1 MGLTEE
7 QKQILSCTNNGIIIV
22 NALAGTGK
30 TSTLLEW
37 CKQKLHLKILYV
49 VFSKAMADEAKKM
62 FKDLKN
68 VHVKTTHSLAF
79 KSFGV
84 KYKSKLTQSYRAI
97 DCMRDLDLNGDY
109 DTANS
114 VLSLFNK
121 FLSSDSDDIY
131 KFTQTILRGYGI
143 KNEHKIN
150 SLSKLCDKLWK
161 KSIDLNDDTQVV
173 HDFYLKL
180 YQMSKP
186 NLGLEYDVMLVDEC
200 VHGDMYVVTEEGDK
214 KIKTLHDKFQRGE
227 YVPRIL
233 SYNEKQEI
241 FEYKNMNF
249 SKITH
254 NREILTIKTE
264 GLNKIKVTGNHPILT
279 QRGYV
284 EADQLICGQDYVLLD
299 TPENQKSKL
308 ILNDDQ
314 TQIVIGSF
322 LGDGAIDKRSQYN
335 TYRVSFTHGEKQK
348 QYLEWK
354 TKMFN
359 IGGIKNIKSGYTGKN
374 NIYQS
379 NPSKTFILNE
389 DLIRLC
395 HDMDSRALAIWYMDD
410 GSYSNESGCCVI
422 HSNAFGKD
430 EHLLFQFIL
439 KNNFGIHAEIS
450 ITKGYYYLRFNKSES
465 QKLLML
471 IKPYMHEDL
480 YYKNPLCYHN
490 NFQKY
495 QWDNKFKAYG
505 GNFITSIESS
515 EYGNVYD
522 IGVEDNH
529 NFIIK
534 STQSKCRKKT
544 TGVIVHNCQDSTL
557 TIKGIIDSS
566 KDKLKQVILIGDP
579 HQSIFQFRNC
589 VNLMDIY
596 SKEATSY
603 DLTGSFRVNQDIANM
618 CNMLLD
624 MFKKKKVHM
633 SGYNKNQKI
642 YSDKGLNFENMQS
655 QFNIITRTNATIL
668 AHAIEASMRGKWLY
682 FEGGYNSYPF
692 QFYKDLY
699 WFRATNQTY
708 NKELNK
714 FKDWEEL
721 QQYATE
727 ADDIELL
734 TGIKFINMY
743 SSKVDSLPNAI
754 DNVKNYVVSKR
765 EQANFCY
772 CTAHKSKG
780 LTFETPT
787 LIEKDFPHLIDW
799 QKTMTDI
806 ISMSHIYPDA
816 LDKFLKDIEQD
827 VNLAYVAI
835 TRAKGDIYLNEDMVK
850 FFNL

>member
-37 CKQKLHLKILYV
+37 CKQKPHLKILYL
-49 VFSKAMADEAKKM
+49 VFGKAMADEAKKM

-186 NLGLEYDVMLVDEC
+186 NLGLEYDVMLIDE
-200 VHGDMYVVTEEGDK
+200 
-214 KIKTLHDKFQRGE
+214 
-227 YVPRIL
+227 
-233 SYNEKQEI
+233 
-241 FEYKNMNF
+241 
-249 SKITH
+249 
-254 NREILTIKTE
+254 
-264 GLNKIKVTGNHPILT
+264 
-279 QRGYV
+279 
-284 EADQLICGQDYVLLD
+284 A
-299 TPENQKSKL
+299 
-308 ILNDDQ
+308 
-314 TQIVIGSF
+314 
-322 LGDGAIDKRSQYN
+322 
-335 TYRVSFTHGEKQK
+335 
-348 QYLEWK
+348 
-354 TKMFN
+354 
-359 IGGIKNIKSGYTGKN
+359 
-374 NIYQS
+374 
-379 NPSKTFILNE
+379 
-389 DLIRLC
+389 
-395 HDMDSRALAIWYMDD
+395 
-410 GSYSNESGCCVI
+410 
-422 HSNAFGKD
+422 
-430 EHLLFQFIL
+430 
-439 KNNFGIHAEIS
+439 
-450 ITKGYYYLRFNKSES
+450 
-465 QKLLML
+465 
-471 IKPYMHEDL
+471 
-480 YYKNPLCYHN
+480 
-490 NFQKY
+490 
-495 QWDNKFKAYG
+495 
-505 GNFITSIESS
+505 
-515 EYGNVYD
+515 
-522 IGVEDNH
+522 
-529 NFIIK
+529 
-534 STQSKCRKKT
+534 
-544 TGVIVHNCQDSTL
+544 QDSTM

-566 KDKLKQVILIGDP
+566 KDTLKQTIIIGDP

-589 VNLMDIY
+589 VNLIEIY
-596 SKEATSY
+596 SKEATNY
-603 DLTGSFRVNQDIANM
+603 DLTGSFRVNQNIANM

-624 MFKKKKVHM
+624 MFKRKKVHM
-633 SGYNKNQKI
+633 NGYNKNQKI

-827 VNLAYVAI
+827 VNLTYVAI